1 MLNFRAVR
9 EKEMSFDELAA
20 NLNKGDLEKLTNEMI
35 DTILGLVADCEDCDV
50 QFLPDDPDAYDPF
63 AEEEKDVNLAW
74 TLGHVI
80 VHLNAS
86 NEESAALASE
96 LARGVEY
103 HGRSRFEIPWESI
116 RTVDECCQRLAESR
130 RMCLA
135 SLNMWPDEPHLDNYY
150 QSRPKAPRINAI
162 GRYAYGLFHA
172 DSHLS
177 QIQSIILQAKV
188 SRSKNP

>member
-1 MLNFRAVR
+1 MLNFQAVR
-9 EKEMSFDELAA
+9 EKEMSFDELVAD
-20 NLNKGDLEKLTNEMI
+20 LKKGDLEKLTNEMI
-35 DTILGLVADCEDCDV
+35 DTILGLIADCEDGDV

-103 HGRSRFEIPWESI
+103 HGRSRSEIPWESI
-116 RTVDECCQRLAESR
+116 RTVDECRQRLEESR

-150 QSRPKAPRINAI
+150 QTRPKSPRLNAI
-162 GRYAYGLFHA
+162 GRYVYGLFHA
-172 DSHLS
+172 DSHLL
-177 QIQSIILQAKV
+177 QIQSIVRQAKG
-188 SRSKNP
+188 SRS

>member
-1 MLNFRAVR
+1 MLNFQAVR
-9 EKEMSFDELAA
+9 DNKMSMNDLVA
-20 NLNKGDLEKLTNEMI
+20 NLNKDDLKKLTNEMI
-35 DTILGLVADCEDCDV
+35 DKILDLIAECEDEDV

-103 HGRSRFEIPWESI
+103 HGRSRSEVPFELI
-116 RTVDECCQRLAESR
+116 RTVDDCRQRLEESR
-130 RMCLA
+130 RICLA
-135 SLNMWPDEPHLDNYY
+135 SLNMWPDEPHLENYY
-150 QSRPKAPRINAI
+150 QSRPEAPRINAI
-162 GRYAYGLFHA
+162 GRYVYGLFHA
-172 DSHLS
+172 DSHLA
-177 QIQSIILQAKV
+177 QIRSIVRQAKA
-188 SRSKNP
+188 SRS